1 MTKIISI
8 FIVVLVLFGGWHL
21 FLYWEKVKN
30 QEETAKKDAAAAVVL
45 GDQLQG
51 MPPGLDQSL
60 VAAQRGGATGLRN
73 WLKAYGAKVQDPR
86 KAWIELDYV
95 QAVYRDD
102 PAEARKVFHQ
112 VKDRVPAT
120 SPVYQ
125 RIKQLEPTYQ

>member
-1 MTKIISI
+1 MTKMISI

-86 KAWIELDYV
+86 KAWIELDLCV
-95 QAVYRDD
+95 AIRRDS
-102 PAEARKVFHQ
+102 PAEAREIFAR
-112 VKDRVPAT
+112 VKKRVAPP
-120 SPVYQ
+120 SPVFP
-125 RIKQLEPTYQ
+125 RMKDLERAFQ